1 MKDHIGR
8 GNFKPS
14 SVLCSLYSELL
25 FNINKLLY
33 ICLFILQ
40 DDEPAKPKEAVKRK
54 AEPAAEEEDD
64 EPIVKKSAADFA
76 NKSFDSPRG
85 MLINNLVCLGTKL
98 CT

>member
-1 MKDHIGR
+1 M
-8 GNFKPS
+8 
-14 SVLCSLYSELL
+14 
-25 FNINKLLY
+25 
-33 ICLFILQ
+33 Q

-54 AEPAAEEEDD
+54 AEPAAVEEDDD

-85 MLINNLVCLGTKL
+85 MLINKPSLLTKF

>member
-1 MKDHIGR
+1 M
-8 GNFKPS
+8 
-14 SVLCSLYSELL
+14 LY
-25 FNINKLLY
+25 F
-33 ICLFILQ
+33 CLFILQ

-85 MLINNLVCLGTKL
+85 MLINNLVYLFSFAL
-98 CT
+98 N

>member
-1 MKDHIGR
+1 MNSPKNDNIQKSAYADKKDTLL
-8 GNFKPS
+8 
-14 SVLCSLYSELL
+14 SVHSRT
-25 FNINKLLY
+25 
-33 ICLFILQ
+33 LQ
-40 DDEPAKPKEAVKRK
+40 ESDEESN
-54 AEPAAEEEDD
+54 EQDSDAEEEDD